1 MLLALKCMVQKPS
14 RSAELE
20 HYCGPGSAKAYH
32 DRDIDARNGPA
43 RKLSTAILLADLVS
57 PLCTWNFGK
66 RMEISVIRRTK
77 ENHHSDKDK
86 H

>member
-14 RSAELE
+14 RSVGLE
-20 HYCGPGSAKAYH
+20 HYCGSGSAKAYH

-43 RKLSTAILLADLVS
+43 WKLSDAVSLADPVS
-57 PLCTWNFGK
+57 PLRTWNFGK
-66 RMEISVIRRTK
+66 RMEISVICRTK
-77 ENHHSDKDK
+77 ENRHSDKDK

>member
-14 RSAELE
+14 RSVELE
-20 HYCGPGSAKAYH
+20 YYCGLGSAKAYH

-43 RKLSTAILLADLVS
+43 WKLSTAVSLADLVS
-57 PLCTWNFGK
+57 LPCTWNFGK
-66 RMEISVIRRTK
+66 RVEISVICGTK
-77 ENHHSDKDK
+77 ENDHSNKDK